1 MCEKLALGEGRIGSI
16 GRHLLGKLAVQIK
29 PVRENRHDNSGLPYA
44 RRLLISGLT
53 LGLTRNH
60 ETARKYFEK
69 TGFPEADRAS
79 ASHSPHSSIFS

>member
-29 PVRENRHDNSGLPYA
+29 PVRENRHDDLRLPYA

-53 LGLTRNH
+53 LEFDEKLRDSTEVLRENGL
-60 ETARKYFEK
+60 
-69 TGFPEADRAS
+69 S
-79 ASHSPHSSIFS
+79 